1 MQQQII
7 VLDLK
12 KNEEFLTKGRRRCQ
26 SVPLIYAS
34 SQRAVKAEVVKPFR
48 YERADCCSHVPACA
62 LAYMGLFVFVR
73 SALRI
78 IFSEARRPEPSGLR
92 PGESLSIGVS
102 LQKQLFSFFISFLL
116 PWRSEISD
124 C

>member
-1 MQQQII
+1 M
-7 VLDLK
+7 
-12 KNEEFLTKGRRRCQ
+12 
-26 SVPLIYAS
+26 
-34 SQRAVKAEVVKPFR
+34 KPFR

-62 LAYMGLFVFVR
+62 VAYMGLFVFVC

-92 PGESLSIGVS
+92 PGGSLSIGVS

-116 PWRSEISD
+116 PWRSEMKRMQISPFSSLICAVRRCVAAPGLRSSD
-124 C
+124 LCPAAEARYCIIST